1 MSVIE
6 LDNESIPPPLI
17 VGISY
22 NLKKGLVSACED
34 MEAEYD
40 SYDTIEAISNVF
52 RAHGAEVIA
61 LEADCNF
68 VEKLKNSDVNFV
80 FNIAEG
86 TNGRG
91 REAHVPA
98 ILNFFGIPFSG
109 SDETTLGLSLDK
121 ALTKRFL
128 STYQINTP
136 NYSVINSSDYCL
148 IPALSFPLI
157 IKPNYEGSGKG
168 ISDLAVVDNKEVLD
182 KLVSKNLKLYD
193 QPMLIEEFIKGRE
206 YTVGILG
213 NGPDMIVFEPMEI
226 CYLSNKRENM
236 IYSYNVKKNYK
247 SFVEYKCPSCLDYE
261 ILDKMKKTASTIYT
275 ALDCKD
281 FSRIDFRLSED
292 GTIHFIEINPLP
304 GLAPGYSD
312 YPMLAQFCGMD
323 YETLV
328 LNILN
333 SGLKRYGIKPIESR
347 RF

>member
-1 MSVIE
+1 MDTESV
-6 LDNESIPPPLI
+6 PPPLVI
-17 VGISY
+17 GISY
-22 NLKKGLVSACED
+22 NLKKGVASECED

-40 SYDTIEAISNVF
+40 SYETIEAISDVF
-52 RAHGAEVIA
+52 KAHGAEVVA
-61 LEADCNF
+61 LEADSDF
-68 VEKLKNSDVNFV
+68 VEKLKSSNVDFV

-121 ALTKRFL
+121 AMTKRFL
-128 STYQINTP
+128 STYQIDTP
-136 NYSVINSSDYCL
+136 CCSIIKTSVYELN
-148 IPALSFPLI
+148 PALKFPFI

-168 ISDLAVVDNKEVLD
+168 ISDLAVVDNQGELD
-182 KLVSKNLKLYD
+182 NLVSKNLRLYN
-193 QPMLIEEFIKGRE
+193 QPMLVEEFIKGRE
-206 YTVGILG
+206 FTVGILG
-213 NGPDMIVFEPMEI
+213 NGADMMVFEPMEI
-226 CYLSNKRENM
+226 CYLSDKRENM

-247 SFVEYKCPSCLDYE
+247 SYVEYKCPSTLGSQTS
-261 ILDKMKKTASTIYT
+261 DKMKEIASTIYN

-323 YETLV
+323 YDTLV
-328 LNILN
+328 LSVLN
-333 SGLKRYGIKPIESR
+333 SGLKRYNMKPLESR